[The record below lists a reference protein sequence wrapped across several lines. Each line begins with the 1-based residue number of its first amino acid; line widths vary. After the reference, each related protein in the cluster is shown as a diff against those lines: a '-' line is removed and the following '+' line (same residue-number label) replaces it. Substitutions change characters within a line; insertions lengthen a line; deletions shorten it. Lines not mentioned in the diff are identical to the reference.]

1 MRRDGGTTR
10 RPGSKHGRAIGRA
23 LLAIAT
29 LAACDGGSREASTV
43 GMTQEAPEEAHAL
56 EVETIRVEARV
67 LPTTIAAAGS
77 VRARR
82 ESAIGAEVSGR
93 VVSVLVD
100 VGDEV
105 DEGDELF
112 RIDPVPYE
120 IAVAES
126 QAGLALAR
134 VELENARA
142 EEARVERLVEERATS
157 MSARDERKTA
167 AAVAAARVA
176 QMEARLAATRADL
189 ERTVVRAPY
198 AGSVVERRAHEGAMA
213 GTQPV
218 IVLQETGHL
227 EVVLNIPEATLVP
240 VAVGDAVGVFAPGL
254 AEPVRTEITRVS
266 DRVDPATRTVEV
278 RAPVASPGGILKAGS
293 FVRAEVVVEPDGP
306 RPTVPR
312 SALLVR
318 DGRTF
323 VFAVDGDH
331 VRQITVRT
339 GAQTEEIT
347 ELLSG
352 VDVGTELVRGEVV
365 ARLVDGDRVR
375 PASPPLARAASEV
388 R

>member
-1 MRRDGGTTR
+1 MRRAESTR
-10 RPGSKHGRAIGRA
+10 RARATEPWLAVRRA
-23 LLAIAT
+23 LV
-29 LAACDGGSREASTV
+29 AAGALVACGGSDTAPGV
-43 GMTQEAPEEAHAL
+43 GSPPTIAEPPAPVP
-56 EVETIRVEARV
+56 VETIRVEARI
-67 LPTTIAAAGS
+67 LPTTVAAAGS

-82 ESAIGAEVSGR
+82 ESAIGAEVAGR
-93 VVSVLVD
+93 ILSVLVD

-134 VELENARA
+134 AELENAKA
-142 EEARVERLVEERATS
+142 EEARIDRLVAERATS

-176 QMEARLAATRADL
+176 QMEARLDAARTDL
-189 ERTVVRAPY
+189 DRTVVRAPY
-198 AGSVVERRAHEGAMA
+198 AGSVVERLAHEGAMA
-213 GTQPV
+213 ASQPV

-240 VAVGDAVGVFAPGL
+240 VAVGDAVRVFAPGL
-254 AEPVRTEITRVS
+254 AKPVRTEVARVS

-278 RAPVASPGGILKAGS
+278 RAPVTSPGGVLKAGS
-293 FVRAEVVVEPDGP
+293 FVRADVVVEPDGP
-306 RPTVPR
+306 RPTVSR

-323 VFAVDGDH
+323 VFVLDGEH
-331 VRQITVRT
+331 VRQVTVRT
-339 GAQTEEIT
+339 GAQTENDT

-352 VDVGTELVRGEVV
+352 VPVGAELVRGEVV

-375 PASPPLARAASEV
+375 RASSPLAHTRAEE

>member
-1 MRRDGGTTR
+1 MRRDQR
-10 RPGSKHGRAIGRA
+10 ARPARTARPRLVVGRVLVAAVA
-23 LLAIAT
+23 LS
-29 LAACDGGSREASTV
+29 ACGGSNPAPGAGSPPLAS
-43 GMTQEAPEEAHAL
+43 EPPAPL
-56 EVETIRVEARV
+56 PVETIRVEARI
-67 LPTTIAAAGS
+67 LPTTVAAAGS

-82 ESAIGAEVSGR
+82 ESAIGAEISGR
-93 VVSVLVD
+93 ILSVLVD

-134 VELENARA
+134 AELENAEA
-142 EEARVERLVEERATS
+142 EEARIERLVEERATS
-157 MSARDERKTA
+157 MSVRDERKTA
-167 AAVAAARVA
+167 AAVAAARLA
-176 QMEARLAATRADL
+176 QMKARLDAARTDL

-198 AGSVVERRAHEGAMA
+198 AGSVVERLAHEGAMS
-213 GTQPV
+213 GSQPV

-240 VAVGDAVGVFAPGL
+240 VSVGDPVRVFAPGL
-254 AEPVRTEITRVS
+254 AEPVRTEVTRVS

-278 RAPVASPGGILKAGS
+278 RAPVTSPGGVLKAGS
-293 FVRAEVVVEPDGP
+293 FVRADVVVEPDGP
-306 RPTVPR
+306 RPTVSR

-323 VFAVDGDH
+323 VFVVDGEH
-331 VRQITVRT
+331 VRQVTVRT
-339 GAQTEEIT
+339 GAQTADDA

-352 VDVGTELVRGEVV
+352 VQVGAELVRGDVL

-375 PASPPLARAASEV
+375 RASSPLARAGADE